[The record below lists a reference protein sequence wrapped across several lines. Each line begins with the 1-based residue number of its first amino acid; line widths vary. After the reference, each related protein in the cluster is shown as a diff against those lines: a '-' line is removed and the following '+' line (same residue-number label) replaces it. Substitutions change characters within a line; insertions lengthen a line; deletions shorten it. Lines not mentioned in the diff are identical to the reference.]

1 MHAPAA
7 VKQMPRLAPC
17 HQHPSA
23 MPRGEIDPGLGRV
36 LSALDRLGSPQQS
49 LKGRVLHVAGTNGKG
64 SVCAMLFSALRQ
76 AKLRVAMF
84 TSPHLVEPSDAFRLA
99 EDGED
104 KDFPKE
110 QLSSLQDEIIELCRP
125 AEPQADA
132 RTLSLTTFELQVVMA
147 LTLFARQQVDVAIV
161 EVGMGGRDDATNV
174 LIEPAAC
181 AISSIAMD
189 HEKFLGSTREEIAS
203 HKAGIFQTN
212 RPAFVATSGMSQS
225 VKKVIADCAKAVSS
239 LPVTWVEPAE
249 VATPTAEEAGEVI
262 AEVQVL
268 RVRGFNEELRLPLLG
283 DYQRSNAALA
293 LAVLLE
299 LRCQQLQLR
308 SREQVLDVSLL
319 DDSTIAAGMAATKW
333 AGRLEWLQLAGA
345 GRVLLDGAHNPHAAA
360 TWIRLCDHTGAQLSK
375 SMQLFMLYDDLSL
388 DKTPLQMRA
397 NALVAGVVPLKARSL
412 QPLLSL
418 HPFLTFVESAA
429 FRIGHGVL
437 TSSEAAVLTLF
448 ASTWAFLRLPV
459 GAPLVPRGSSLARR
473 ATGSSTRRPLDA
485 EDFRELLE
493 QPDGANN
500 IQSILK
506 ELLEDEG
513 QLKEYNSTFQELAAA
528 QEGAADSDPL
538 AKFLSDPQAVWSWL
552 QSNDKTQELM
562 QIMQGSVLFDKL
574 LKFGSEVLERRQVA
588 ELSEGSL
595 VEISGLSAA
604 EHLNGLT
611 GTLSEATEEEMQE
624 HPGRRIIEL
633 EDGQGRIA
641 VQPRNLIFP
650 RHRPGD
656 AVTLNAEFEPGTEHE
671 GLERRAALVS
681 TLTDEERELGFD
693 KYSGRVVVDVLS
705 LLPGG
710 PILQRILMW
719 PEHLQRRPFQ
729 AGDGV
734 LLRNLEADTTL
745 NDAAGTIED
754 E

>member
-1 MHAPAA
+1 MIHMSS
-7 VKQMPRLAPC
+7 Q
-17 HQHPSA
+17 
-23 MPRGEIDPGLGRV
+23 IGR
-36 LSALDRLGSPQQS
+36 
-49 LKGRVLHVAGTNGKG
+49 
-64 SVCAMLFSALRQ
+64 RQ
-76 AKLRVAMF
+76 RCN
-84 TSPHLVEPSDAFRLA
+84 
-99 EDGED
+99 
-104 KDFPKE
+104 
-110 QLSSLQDEIIELCRP
+110 CR
-125 AEPQADA
+125 
-132 RTLSLTTFELQVVMA
+132 
-147 LTLFARQQVDVAIV
+147 
-161 EVGMGGRDDATNV
+161 
-174 LIEPAAC
+174 C
-181 AISSIAMD
+181 
-189 HEKFLGSTREEIAS
+189 
-203 HKAGIFQTN
+203 
-212 RPAFVATSGMSQS
+212 
-225 VKKVIADCAKAVSS
+225 
-239 LPVTWVEPAE
+239 
-249 VATPTAEEAGEVI
+249 
-262 AEVQVL
+262 
-268 RVRGFNEELRLPLLG
+268 
-283 DYQRSNAALA
+283 
-293 LAVLLE
+293 
-299 LRCQQLQLR
+299 
-308 SREQVLDVSLL
+308 
-319 DDSTIAAGMAATKW
+319 
-333 AGRLEWLQLAGA
+333 
-345 GRVLLDGAHNPHAAA
+345 
-360 TWIRLCDHTGAQLSK
+360 
-375 SMQLFMLYDDLSL
+375 
-388 DKTPLQMRA
+388 
-397 NALVAGVVPLKARSL
+397 
-412 QPLLSL
+412 
-418 HPFLTFVESAA
+418 
-429 FRIGHGVL
+429 
-437 TSSEAAVLTLF
+437 AAVLTLF

-459 GAPLVPRGSSLARR
+459 APLVPRGSSLARR
-473 ATGSSTRRPLDA
+473 ATESSTRRPLDA
-485 EDFRELLE
+485 DDFRELLE

-671 GLERRAALVS
+671 GLEGRAALVS

-745 NDAAGTIED
+745 NEAAGTIEEEGTEPWKYIVALED
-754 E
+754 GRRLEVRWRNLLLTSSFG